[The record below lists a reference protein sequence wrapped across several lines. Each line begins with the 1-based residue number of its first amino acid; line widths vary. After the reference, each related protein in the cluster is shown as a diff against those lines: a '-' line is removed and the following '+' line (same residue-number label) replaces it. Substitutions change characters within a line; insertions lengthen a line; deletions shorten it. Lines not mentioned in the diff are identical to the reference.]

1 MKQWMANGC
10 LLLAALIWGFAFV
23 AQSVGMDYGGPFTFQ
38 AARNLLGAVALLP
51 LVYLLARQKQKAGM
65 RTTTAQ
71 KRLQLKAGILCGLA
85 LCLASNL
92 QQIGIGYTTVGKA
105 GFITS
110 MYLVLVP
117 VFGIFLRQRVPGKI
131 WFCVT
136 MAAFGLYLLS
146 ITEALTFAKGDLIIL
161 GAAVAFAGH
170 ILIIDHYA
178 PKVDGVLLSCTQ
190 FLVTGIGS
198 GILMFLFEAP
208 TLSSLLDAWLPI
220 AYAGILSC
228 GGGYTLQI
236 LGQKHAKPTTACL
249 LMSLESVFSLLA
261 GIVLLQQIPTLRE
274 SAGCVLM
281 FAAVLL
287 AQLPVFEGKRDK
299 VHQS

>member
-10 LLLAALIWGFAFV
+10 LLLAALIWGICV
-23 AQSVGMDYGGPFTFQ
+23 CGTVDRYGLCRPFTFQ

-51 LVYLLARQKQKAGM
+51 LVYLLARQKQKAGV

-131 WFCVT
+131 WFCVM

-161 GAAVAFAGH
+161 GAADRF
-170 ILIIDHYA
+170 
-178 PKVDGVLLSCTQ
+178 
-190 FLVTGIGS
+190 
-198 GILMFLFEAP
+198 
-208 TLSSLLDAWLPI
+208 
-220 AYAGILSC
+220 C
-228 GGGYTLQI
+228 GA
-236 LGQKHAKPTTACL
+236 HP
-249 LMSLESVFSLLA
+249 
-261 GIVLLQQIPTLRE
+261 
-274 SAGCVLM
+274 
-281 FAAVLL
+281 
-287 AQLPVFEGKRDK
+287 
-299 VHQS
+299 HH